1 VYHRP
6 MDGNLVAVTAF
17 ILAGGKSTRMGTD
30 KAFVTLNGRSLLERM
45 LDVGRSV
52 TADVRIIGDAQK
64 FSQFAPTVEDVFQDC
79 GPLGGI
85 HAALRASP
93 SELNL
98 ILAVDLPLVSTALL
112 QYLITRAQSASGAS
126 ATVPHAAG
134 GWQPLCAVYRREFA
148 DAAESALRAGRYKI
162 DELFDVVKTQRIE
175 EEELASA
182 GFSPEIF
189 RNLNT
194 REEVEAATQKLEAP
208 SESQLP
214 EGARPQRPY
223 VEFKDVC
230 KAFGDN
236 VVLNHVS
243 FDVLPSETVCILGR
257 SGVGKSVALHH
268 IMGFLKP
275 DSGRVIVAGEDI
287 TDYSE
292 DQMEAIRKKVTMVFQ
307 NGALFDSLTVG
318 ENVAFPLR
326 ESRDLNEEQI
336 YQIVDGLLHMVGVQE
351 MRDLLPSDLSTGM
364 RRSVA
369 IARAL
374 AARPECVL
382 YDEPTTMVD
391 PLMAQLLGDLI
402 KRLKIQLNLTS
413 IVVTHDMRLAKK
425 LADRIVFLHEGKAIF
440 FGTSAEMEKAPEP
453 IIHEFLE
460 LDELK
465 LEV

>member
-6 MDGNLVAVTAF
+6 MDGNPVAVTAF
-17 ILAGGKSTRMGTD
+17 VLAGGKSTRMGTD
-30 KAFVTLNGRSLLERM
+30 KAFVTLNGRSLLDRM

-134 GWQPLCAVYRREFA
+134 GWQPLCAVYRRGFA
-148 DAAESALRAGRYKI
+148 DAAESALRSGHYKI